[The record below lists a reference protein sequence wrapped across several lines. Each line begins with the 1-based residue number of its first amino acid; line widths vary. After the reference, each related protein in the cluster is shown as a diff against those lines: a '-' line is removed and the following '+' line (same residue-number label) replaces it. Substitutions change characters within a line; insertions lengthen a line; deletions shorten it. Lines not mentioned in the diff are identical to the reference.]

1 MANVS
6 ISVASKRRKAM
17 TIMIELSKKTIEDIA
32 EIVEQK
38 IEQRVK
44 RDERLYKLKEISAML
59 NISER
64 TLNRLNI
71 PYRNMGKNTRK
82 MYSLSEVRDYLKR

>member
-1 MANVS
+1 MV
-6 ISVASKRRKAM
+6 
-17 TIMIELSKKTIEDIA
+17 ELSKKTIEDIA

-64 TLNRLNI
+64 TLNRLKI
-71 PYRNMGKNTRK
+71 HYRNMGKNTRK

>member
-1 MANVS
+1 
-6 ISVASKRRKAM
+6 M
-17 TIMIELSKKTIEDIA
+17 TLMVELSKKTIEDIA

>member
-1 MANVS
+1 
-6 ISVASKRRKAM
+6 M
-17 TIMIELSKKTIEDIA
+17 TLMVELSKKTIEDIA

-71 PYRNMGKNTRK
+71 PFRNMGKNTRK

>member
-1 MANVS
+1 MV
-6 ISVASKRRKAM
+6 
-17 TIMIELSKKTIEDIA
+17 ELSKKTIEDIA

-71 PYRNMGKNTRK
+71 PFRNMGKNTRK